1 MAKKIVALD
10 VLIGI
15 LKQVYNKTKEYTKNQ
30 ISIEVK
36 NLRSLITTN
45 SNDITKLQTTTDN
58 QKKTINGLSDRLGA
72 AESDIKTLQ
81 TTTDNQKKTIN
92 GLSNRLG
99 TAESDIK
106 TLQTTTDN
114 QKKTINGLSDRLGAA
129 ESDIGI
135 LQEELA
141 TVKSNVAGL
150 VYDYLGND
158 EIDKVFEEAEKGA

>member
-36 NLRSLITTN
+36 NLRTLITTN
-45 SNDITKLQTTTDN
+45 SNDITKLQTTTDAH
-58 QKKTINGLSDRLGA
+58 QKS
-72 AESDIKTLQ
+72 
-81 TTTDNQKKTIN
+81 IN

-106 TLQTTTDN
+106 TLQTTTDAH
-114 QKKTINGLSDRLGAA
+114 QKSINRLSNRLGTA

-158 EIDKVFEEAEKGA
+158 EIDTVFEQTEEGA

>member
-45 SNDITKLQTTTDN
+45 SNDITKLQTTTDAH
-58 QKKTINGLSDRLGA
+58 QKS
-72 AESDIKTLQ
+72 
-81 TTTDNQKKTIN
+81 IN

-114 QKKTINGLSDRLGAA
+114 QKKTINRLSNRLGTA

-135 LQEELA
+135 LQEELE

-158 EIDKVFEEAEKGA
+158 EIDTVFEQTEEGA

>member
-58 QKKTINGLSDRLGA
+58 QKKTINGLSDRLG
-72 AESDIKTLQ
+72 
-81 TTTDNQKKTIN
+81 
-92 GLSNRLG
+92 

-114 QKKTINGLSDRLGAA
+114 QKKTINGLFDRLGAA

-158 EIDKVFEEAEKGA
+158 EIDTVFEQTEKGA

>member
-36 NLRSLITTN
+36 NLRTLITTN
-45 SNDITKLQTTTDN
+45 SNDITKLQTTTDAH
-58 QKKTINGLSDRLGA
+58 QKS
-72 AESDIKTLQ
+72 
-81 TTTDNQKKTIN
+81 IN

-106 TLQTTTDN
+106 TFQTTTDAH
-114 QKKTINGLSDRLGAA
+114 QKSINRLSNRLGTA

-158 EIDKVFEEAEKGA
+158 EIDTVFEQTEEGA

>member
-45 SNDITKLQTTTDN
+45 SNDITKLQTTTGN

-81 TTTDNQKKTIN
+81 TTTGNQKKTI
-92 GLSNRLG
+92 
-99 TAESDIK
+99 D
-106 TLQTTTDN
+106 
-114 QKKTINGLSDRLGAA
+114 GLSDRLGAA

-158 EIDKVFEEAEKGA
+158 EIDTVFEQTEKGA